1 MFQPLDRRS
10 TARRGFTLVELL
22 VVIAIIGILIALL
35 LPAVQAARESARRTQ
50 CVNQLKQMG
59 LAALNMHE
67 SQGFYPR
74 GGTTPWPTIHFNGNS
89 PTSPPKN
96 QTFWPNG
103 NSDTTMTVGW
113 GFQILP
119 YMELSS
125 VYNIGNGNLVV
136 TNRVQYYFCPSRR
149 DSDTATAVLM
159 DYAASTPGVRELIST
174 SESQNLR
181 YDFWGDG
188 DFRWDM
194 GSPGVYA
201 DHKNEWA
208 KYYGVIT
215 RTHFSQACRV
225 ANVTDGTSNTMM
237 IGEKWLDPKK
247 YKAGDWHD
255 DRGWTDG
262 WDPDVVRITSA
273 KPRPDGDNAGNL
285 GAYAFGGTHSGGFNA
300 VFADGHVFFVN
311 FGIDQITLN
320 RMADRR
326 DGNPV
331 TFE

>member
-1 MFQPLDRRS
+1 MFQLLDRRS

-96 QTFWPNG
+96 ATYWPNG

-113 GFQILP
+113 AFQILP

-125 VYNIGNGNLVV
+125 IYNIGNGNLVV

-149 DSDTATAVLM
+149 DADTAAAVLM
-159 DYAASTPGVRELIST
+159 DYAASTPGWRNQTQFV
-174 SESQNLR
+174 ND
-181 YDFWGDG
+181 DFWATGDA
-188 DFRWDM
+188 RWGM
-194 GSPGVYA
+194 KAQGSAYTGVKNDYA
-201 DHKNEWA
+201 KF
-208 KYYGVIT
+208 YGVFT
-215 RTHFSQACRV
+215 RTHFAQACRV
-225 ANVTDGTSNTMM
+225 ANIMDGTSNTMM
-237 IGEKWLDPKK
+237 VGEKWLNTTK
-247 YKAGDWHD
+247 YKAGEWFD

-262 WDPDVVRITSA
+262 WDPDIIRITSV
-273 KPRPDGDNAGNL
+273 KPRPDSPTDPDGL
-285 GAYAFGGTHSGGFNA
+285 GAYAFGGTHKAGFNS
-300 VFADGHVFFVN
+300 VFADGHVHFIN
-311 FGIDQITLN
+311 FNIDQFLLN
-320 RMADRR
+320 NLGDRR